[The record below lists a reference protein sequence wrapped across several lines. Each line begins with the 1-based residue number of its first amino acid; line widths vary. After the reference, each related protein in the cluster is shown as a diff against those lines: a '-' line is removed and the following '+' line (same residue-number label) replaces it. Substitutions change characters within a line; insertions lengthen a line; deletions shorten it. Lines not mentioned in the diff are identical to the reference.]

1 MLSSAI
7 PSLTALFEKEFG
19 NLNLI
24 QLNWKPSPE
33 QWSIGQCLDH
43 IIVSNG
49 KYLPLLKT
57 IFEGKHKTT
66 FWERNNPLCNYTGK
80 QMIKTLGKNVIKKYK
95 SPRLFFP
102 SESNISQNIIS
113 DFKTRQAEIFSLFIE
128 LEKEKYSEYIITSPV
143 ASLITLKL
151 HDLIEL
157 LIVHEERHI
166 DQALRVKNNNNF
178 PNP

>member
-1 MLSSAI
+1 MLSSTI
-7 PSLTALFEKEFG
+7 PSLTALIEKEFG

-24 QLNWKPSPE
+24 QLNWKLSPE

-57 IFEGKHKTT
+57 IFEGKNKTT
-66 FWERNNPLCNYTGK
+66 FWERNNPLCNYTGR

-102 SESNISQNIIS
+102 SESTISQNIIS
-113 DFKTRQAEIFSLFIE
+113 DFKNHQNEIIQLFLE
-128 LEKEKYSEYIITSPV
+128 LEKEKYKHIVVTSPV

-151 HDLIEL
+151 HDLLEL
-157 LIVHEERHI
+157 IIAHEERHI
-166 DQALRVKNNNNF
+166 NQALQVKNNNYF
-178 PNP
+178 PNR

>member
-1 MLSSAI
+1 MLSSTI
-7 PSLTALFEKEFG
+7 PSLTALIEKEFG

-24 QLNWKPSPE
+24 QLNWKPSPD

-57 IFEGKHKTT
+57 IFEGKNKTT
-66 FWERNNPLCNYTGK
+66 FWERNNPLCNYTGR

-102 SESNISQNIIS
+102 SASNISQNIIS
-113 DFKTRQAEIFSLFIE
+113 DFKIRQAEIFSLFIE
-128 LEKEKYSEYIITSPV
+128 LEKEKYSEYVITSPV

-166 DQALRVKNNNNF
+166 DQALRVKNSNNF